1 MRPVPDNAFER
12 FVVQRKKDLQRIA
25 RHTGGEHQLT
35 DVLHEAMDHGRKPAS
50 AEWHAPGSGERRL
63 PGKVAEPPVSAS
75 GSLHGTERPPRH
87 PPGPRGT
94 RARPG

>member
-35 DVLHEAMDHGRKPAS
+35 DVLHEA
-50 AEWHAPGSGERRL
+50 
-63 PGKVAEPPVSAS
+63 
-75 GSLHGTERPPRH
+75 
-87 PPGPRGT
+87 
-94 RARPG
+94 